1 MKPHWLREAEYYIRL
16 LKELV
21 FVRRCAVCRQP
32 VDAGLLCAT
41 CRKHYLLRRVWRC
54 QPREEFLAGQA
65 EPLPEDVLGS
75 VLLLYKYDGAIKEAL
90 QQIKFAADAS
100 LLPLLREEAKTAL
113 PAARLRWLSQY
124 DLAACVPTSPER
136 RQQRGFDV
144 PQELF
149 APLLDVGGS
158 CLYCG
163 DLLRRVR
170 RTAPLFELQPLER
183 RQELTGCFSL
193 NGGVYVRGKRILL
206 CDDIYTTG
214 STLAEAARVLLAAGA
229 REVDALALA
238 AAADNWES
246 EE

>member
-1 MKPHWLREAEYYIRL
+1 MKSHWLREAAYYLRL

-32 VDAGLLCAT
+32 VDAGLLCAA
-41 CRKHYLLRRVWRC
+41 CRKHYLLQRTWHC

-65 EPLPEDVLGS
+65 EPLPEDVLSS
-75 VLLLYKYDGAIKEAL
+75 VLLLYKYDGAIKDAL

-100 LLPLLREEAKTAL
+100 LLPLLQEEAEAAL
-113 PAARLRWLSQY
+113 PAAKLRWLTQY

-136 RQQRGFDV
+136 REQRGFDV

-149 APLLDVGGS
+149 APLLEVGGS

-163 DLLRRVR
+163 GLLQRVR

-183 RQELTGCFSL
+183 RQELAGCFSL
-193 NGGVYVRGKRILL
+193 SGGADVRGKRILL

-229 REVDALALA
+229 REVHALALA
-238 AAADNWES
+238 AAADNWQR
-246 EE
+246 

>member
-1 MKPHWLREAEYYIRL
+1 MKPHWLREAEYYLRL

-21 FVRRCAVCRQP
+21 FVRRCTVCRQS
-32 VDAGLLCAT
+32 VDAGLLCAA
-41 CRKHYLLRRVWRC
+41 CRKHYLLQRTWRC

-65 EPLPEDVLGS
+65 EPLPEDVLSS
-75 VLLLYKYDGAIKEAL
+75 VLLLYKYDGAIKDAL

-100 LLPLLREEAKTAL
+100 LLPLLQEEAEAAL
-113 PAARLRWLSQY
+113 PSARMRWLTQY

-136 RQQRGFDV
+136 REQRGFDV
-144 PQELF
+144 PQALF

-163 DLLRRVR
+163 GLLRRVR
-170 RTAPLFELQPLER
+170 RTTPLFELQPLER
-183 RQELTGCFSL
+183 RQELAGCFSL
-193 NGGVYVRGKRILL
+193 GGSADVRGKRILL

-229 REVDALALA
+229 REVHALALA
-238 AAADNWES
+238 AAQDNWQR
-246 EE
+246 